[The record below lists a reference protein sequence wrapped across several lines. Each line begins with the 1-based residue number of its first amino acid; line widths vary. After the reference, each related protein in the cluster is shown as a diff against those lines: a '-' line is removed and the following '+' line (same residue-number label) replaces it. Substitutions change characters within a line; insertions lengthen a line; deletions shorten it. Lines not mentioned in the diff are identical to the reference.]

1 MEGARPIDFF
11 GRAVIIIIAG
21 VKIRFWTNGLSPNP
35 VFRRLSVVGPVW
47 MMFLVWRRWRRGRG
61 GSIADSRWRGVLV
74 EEEEA
79 LDEDEYAAREDS
91 FIRKAL
97 VWRRDLEKTIF
108 C

>member
-1 MEGARPIDFF
+1 
-11 GRAVIIIIAG
+11 
-21 VKIRFWTNGLSPNP
+21 LSPNP

-47 MMFLVWRRWRRGRG
+47 DDVFWSGEDG
-61 GSIADSRWRGVLV
+61 GEVEAEVLRTVDGGGVLV

-97 VWRRDLEKTIF
+97 AWRRGLEKTIF